1 MKTTE
6 YNTNV
11 RNTNP
16 EIIVETTI
24 NSKIDRAF
32 DYIPPIN
39 LMHIFRG
46 NAMIPAII
54 DTSIK
59 QGWNKAGLK
68 RTVYFADGSTSQ
80 ETLLTVD
87 APTSF
92 SYKNEHFTSK
102 VLAALLK
109 RIEGE
114 WLFTDL
120 GNNHTKIRWLYRPIP
135 KNVLAKIVVKL
146 VLLKPLLAALSSALD
161 IIKNDLE
168 SGQLE
173 KGTTWKE
180 QNENSDLIQVLKKA

>member
-6 YNTNV
+6 NSTNV

-24 NSKIDRAF
+24 NSKIERAF

-59 QGWNKAGLK
+59 QGWNKAGLE

-87 APTSF
+87 TPTSF

-120 GNNHTKIRWLYRPIP
+120 GNNHTKIRWIYRPVPTTI
-135 KNVLAKIVVKL
+135 LAKIVVQL
-146 VLLKPLLAALSSALD
+146 VLLKPLRSALQNALE

-168 SGQLE
+168 SGQLK
-173 KGTTWKE
+173 KGTTWKTQE
-180 QNENSDLIQVLKKA
+180 QNSDLIQVLKKA